1 MIRERKSAGK
11 KFIRSSSMLS
21 HMRDDP
27 ARVNHMT
34 DASIKIDELGKEID
48 ENTAEEKRIM
58 RIFDDAMSSFASDRS
73 LDTCLDALNASIQL
87 ASLRRKL
94 FLSYKHYSEL
104 LESEIVKFTR
114 QGRFRSVE

>member
-1 MIRERKSAGK
+1 
-11 KFIRSSSMLS
+11 
-21 HMRDDP
+21 MRDDP
-27 ARVNHMT
+27 SRINHVT
-34 DASIKIDELGKEID
+34 DSSIKIDELGKEID

-104 LESEIVKFTR
+104 LESEIVKYTR
-114 QGRFRSVE
+114 QRRFRSVE